1 MSVFDLFGLIA
12 AIAVGLF
19 ALRYLVKKPTSV
31 VLTYIQY
38 FVGTL
43 FIFSGAV
50 KAIDPLGT
58 SYKMHDYFSA
68 FSAMGMAG
76 LWDKLSDLSTPIA
89 VFMIVFEIFCGVAL
103 LVGWKPK
110 LTIWFLLLMT
120 VFFTFLTGFTYL
132 NGYNIKEYM
141 SAGKP
146 LVFNEKDMKVTD
158 CGCFGDFLKL
168 KPWVS
173 FYKDIFLDV
182 LIVILLVWRRKIDSI
197 FTNITRNVV
206 TWGLTAL
213 ALLFSLYNFLGNE
226 PIVDFRPY
234 KIGNDINEMR
244 KVKVPEK
251 REFMFIY
258 KNKKTNETKEFAT
271 AELTKLNFDE
281 WDYVDRKDN
290 IIDPGIPAVIT
301 NLFISNEEHEDITDT
316 LLNNPNYSLMVVA
329 YKLGKTSECCFGKHL
344 NPLAEK
350 ADKAGIHFYCV
361 TSGDIDIETFRHKN
375 QTAYPFYTA
384 DETPLKTM
392 IRSNPGLILLKN
404 GIVINKWH
412 HNHFPT
418 FEELNQKY
426 FSKK

>member
-1 MSVFDLFGLIA
+1 LA
-12 AIAVGLF
+12 
-19 ALRYLVKKPTSV
+19 YENKK
-31 VLTYIQY
+31 LY
-38 FVGTL
+38 
-43 FIFSGAV
+43 
-50 KAIDPLGT
+50 
-58 SYKMHDYFSA
+58 
-68 FSAMGMAG
+68 
-76 LWDKLSDLSTPIA
+76 
-89 VFMIVFEIFCGVAL
+89 
-103 LVGWKPK
+103 
-110 LTIWFLLLMT
+110 
-120 VFFTFLTGFTYL
+120 
-132 NGYNIKEYM
+132 IKEYLA
-141 SAGKP
+141 AGKP

-182 LIVILLVWRRKIDSI
+182 LIVILLIWRKKIDSI
-197 FTNITRNVV
+197 FTNITRNAV

-213 ALLFSLYNFLGNE
+213 ALLFCLYNFLLNE
-226 PIVDFRPY
+226 PVVDFRPY
-234 KIGNDINEMR
+234 KIGNDINELR

-251 REFMFIY
+251 REFTFIY
-258 KNKKTNETKEFAT
+258 KNKKTKENKEFPT

-281 WDYVDRKDN
+281 WEYVDRKDN
-290 IIDPGIPAVIT
+290 IIDPGIPATIT
-301 NLFISNEEHEDITDT
+301 NLYINNEEHQDITDS
-316 LLNNPNYSLMVVA
+316 LLSNPNYSLMVVA

-344 NPLAEK
+344 NPIAEK
-350 ADKAGIHFYCV
+350 CDKAGIHFYCV

-412 HNHFPT
+412 HQHFPT
-418 FEELNQKY
+418 FEELNEKY